1 MSEQRSTA
9 ENAPSGGRGPDGRS
23 EVTGV
28 PILLDGV
35 TKQYGPRSNPAV
47 DHLTLEIPAGSTVMF
62 VGPSGCGKTTTLKM
76 INRLIEPTEGRIV
89 IDGEDVTTMNGD
101 QLRRRMGYVIQA
113 GGLFPHMSVAANIG
127 LVPKMLGW
135 DRGRIAQRVD
145 ELLDLVS
152 LDPELYRDRYPKQLS
167 GGQQQRVGVARA
179 LAADPP
185 VLLMDEPFGAV
196 DPITRARLQE
206 EMISIQREL
215 QKTIVIVTHDIDEA
229 VKLGDWVVVFDE
241 GARIQQYDRP
251 EKLLSEPANDFVA
264 DFVGSGAGL
273 KALGLSRVRDMP
285 RREAVVVRAQDTP
298 RAALERA
305 RAAEHR
311 HVVVVDD
318 SGRPL
323 AWPSVEQ
330 LARAERL
337 PDRFDPQLPL
347 VGEDATLED
356 ALNTMLVSRL
366 GAGLVVGARGRFEG
380 VVDLDAV
387 MESLQGQRTAARAGA
402 APVGTNA
409 ADARVERDEDTG
421 EIRVMA
427 AESTGGSGSSAAEP
441 QGARR

>member
-1 MSEQRSTA
+1 MSDPRSSAQHTA
-9 ENAPSGGRGPDGRS
+9 PEARS

-35 TKQYGPRSNPAV
+35 TKQYGSRAKPAV

-76 INRLIEPTEGRIV
+76 INRLIEPSQGRIV

-101 QLRRRMGYVIQA
+101 ELRRRMGYVIQA
-113 GGLFPHMSVAANIG
+113 GGLFPHMTVAANIG

-135 DRGRIAQRVD
+135 DKQRVAERVD

-152 LDPELYRDRYPKQLS
+152 LDPALYRERYPKQLS

-215 QKTIVIVTHDIDEA
+215 RKTIVIVTHDIDEA

-241 GARIQQYDRP
+241 GAHIQQYDRP
-251 EKLLSEPANDFVA
+251 ERILAEPANDFVA
-264 DFVGSGAGL
+264 DFVGRGAGL

-285 RREAVVVRAQDTP
+285 RREAVTLTP
-298 RAALERA
+298 EDSVQRALERA
-305 RAAEHR
+305 GSAGHE
-311 HVVVVDD
+311 HVVIVDG

-323 AWPSVEQ
+323 AWPSLEQ
-330 LARAERL
+330 LSRAQ
-337 PDRFDPQLPL
+337 QLPSRL
-347 VGEDATLED
+347 DPDLPIVGEDATLED
-356 ALNTMLVSRL
+356 ALNTMLVSRV

-387 MESLQGQRTAARAGA
+387 MESLQSQRTATGSGA
-402 APVGTNA
+402 APVGSND
-409 ADARVERDEDTG
+409 ADIRVSRDDDTG
-421 EIRVMA
+421 EIRVIT
-427 AESTGGSGSSAAEP
+427 EEDPDGGSSAAEP
-441 QGARR
+441 EEARR

>member
-1 MSEQRSTA
+1 MSDQRTTA
-9 ENAPSGGRGPDGRS
+9 TRTAADGRS

-35 TKQYGPRSNPAV
+35 TKRYSGTAGAAV

-135 DRGRIAQRVD
+135 DKQRIARRVD

-152 LDPELYRDRYPKQLS
+152 LDPALYRDRYPKQLS

-196 DPITRARLQE
+196 DPLTRARLQE

-229 VKLGDWVVVFDE
+229 ITLGDWVVVFDE
-241 GARIQQYDRP
+241 GASIQQYDRP
-251 EKLLSEPANDFVA
+251 EKILAEPANDFVA
-264 DFVGSGAGL
+264 DFVGRGAGL

-285 RREAVVVRAQDTP
+285 QRRAVTVTP
-298 RAALERA
+298 EQTPQQALEL
-305 RAAEHR
+305 AEREGHE
-311 HVVVVDD
+311 HVVVLDA

-323 AWPSVEQ
+323 AWPSAQ
-330 LARAERL
+330 SLGRAQQL
-337 PDRFDPQLPL
+337 PDRPEPDLPA

-356 ALNTMLVSRL
+356 ALNTMLVSRS
-366 GAGLVVGARGRFEG
+366 GACLVLGARGRFEG
-380 VVDLDAV
+380 VVDLDSV
-387 MESLQGQRTAARAGA
+387 MESLQAQRTTTRTGA
-402 APVGTNA
+402 APVGTNGS
-409 ADARVERDEDTG
+409 DVRVDRDDSTG
-421 EIRVMA
+421 EIRVIRDDA
-427 AESTGGSGSSAAEP
+427 PSEGERGSEAQAVG
-441 QGARR
+441 R